1 MKGIT
6 VAYSGVNQAYQL
18 ALAAEELGW
27 LDHFYCSLFAA
38 PGKWGGVMARLLG
51 DDALHNRRVD
61 GLPAAKARENPW
73 PMLRHRL
80 RLSLNLARISEW
92 EQAHIHFDSWAAKL
106 LATSSSRIFVGVET
120 CCAHALKVARE
131 NGMVAFVDWPGIST
145 KFLTQRAIEAAHQFS
160 LSTTASVDSSEMSA
174 RKQQEME
181 LADVILACSDFHAR
195 TLCDQ
200 GFPPEKLR
208 VVPLW
213 VDTTFWR
220 PSDRYMASV
229 SGPLRVLYAGKINIR
244 KGVTYL
250 VQAAG
255 ACGREVALTLIGN
268 VEDELSPFFKR
279 HGATV
284 KLIPA
289 CTKAELRRRLHEHDL
304 LVLPSLGDS
313 FGLVALEAMAC
324 GLPVIV
330 SENCGA
336 PVPDTSWRTPA
347 MNADAIAR
355 RLALYAENRDLLNE
369 HGEIALNFASQF
381 TPSRYREQIKEL
393 FKQVE

>member
-6 VAYSGVNQAYQL
+6 LAYSGVHQAYQM
-18 ALAAEELGW
+18 ALAAEELGR

-38 PGKWGGVMARLLG
+38 PGKWGGALALLLG
-51 DDALHNRRVD
+51 NDALYNRRVE

-73 PMLRHRL
+73 PMLRHRM
-80 RLSLNLARISEW
+80 RLSLNLAGTSDW
-92 EQAHIHFDSWAAKL
+92 EQANIQFDSWAAKK

-120 CCAHALKVARE
+120 CCAHALKVARK
-131 NGMVAFVDWPGIST
+131 NGMVTFVDWPGIST
-145 KFLTQRAIEAAHQFS
+145 AFLNQRAVEAAHQFS
-160 LSTTASVDSSEMSA
+160 LSTSVSADTPAMSA
-174 RKQQEME
+174 RKQREME

-195 TLCDQ
+195 TLRDQ
-200 GFPPEKLR
+200 GFPSEKLR

-213 VDTTFWR
+213 VDSAFWR
-220 PSDRYMASV
+220 PSERHVAQAP
-229 SGPLRVLYAGKINIR
+229 GPLRALCAGKINIR
-244 KGVTYL
+244 KGVPYL
-250 VQAAG
+250 VQAAA
-255 ACGREVALTLIGN
+255 ACGREVALTLVGN
-268 VEDELSPFFKR
+268 VEAELWPLLKR

-289 CTKAELRRRLHEHDL
+289 CTKAELRRHFHEHDL

-313 FGLVALEAMAC
+313 FGFVALEAMAC

-336 PVPDTSWRTPA
+336 PVPDPSWRTPA

-355 RLALYAENRDLLNE
+355 RLSLYAEDRDLLKE
-369 HGEIALNFASQF
+369 HGRIALDFARQF
-381 TPSRYREQIKEL
+381 TPSRYREQIKTL